1 MTDQYL
7 WDKSGPE
14 DAEVARLERALGS
27 QRWGGRVP
35 EQPPKRLRRRWT
47 LVAGLAAVALAVLAF
62 AFLRRDHG
70 ASYRFDALEGSPV
83 VEGGSS
89 SARSLRSGD
98 VLSTDAKSRAR
109 LEVADLGN
117 VVLEPGSRVRIER
130 PEDGAGGAQHV
141 LALERGT
148 IVASIFAA
156 PRAFQLGTP
165 AGIAVDL
172 GCVYR
177 TTVEEDGSTRLAV
190 VSGQVSF
197 EARERRAIVPAG
209 AWCRARPGS
218 GPGPAFREE
227 APSQLV
233 AAVEALESASEPSE
247 AEVEA
252 VLAAAGPEDALT
264 LWHLLEHPS
273 ELVRSR
279 VYVALA
285 ASQPPGQELD
295 RDALRAG
302 DRAELDRWRHAM
314 DWSW

>member
-14 DAEVARLERALGS
+14 DAEVARLERALDS
-27 QRWGGRVP
+27 QRWSGSVP
-35 EQPPKRLRRRWT
+35 ERAPTSVRARWT
-47 LVAGLAAVALAVLAF
+47 LVAGLAAAALAVLAF

-130 PEDGAGGAQHV
+130 PQDGASGAQHV

-209 AWCRARPGS
+209 AWCRAHPGA
-218 GPGPAFREE
+218 GPGPAFREDAPAALIE
-227 APSQLV
+227 ATERLESEPTR
-233 AAVEALESASEPSE
+233 AAVD
-247 AEVEA
+247 A
-252 VLAAAGPEDALT
+252 VLAATRPDDALT
-264 LWHLLEHPS
+264 LWHLLESPS
-273 ELVRSR
+273 AEVRSA
-279 VYVALA
+279 VFDALA
-285 ASQPPGQELD
+285 ALAPPPDGVD
-295 RDALRAG
+295 RAALVRG
-302 DRAELDRWRHAM
+302 DRASLDLWRRTM